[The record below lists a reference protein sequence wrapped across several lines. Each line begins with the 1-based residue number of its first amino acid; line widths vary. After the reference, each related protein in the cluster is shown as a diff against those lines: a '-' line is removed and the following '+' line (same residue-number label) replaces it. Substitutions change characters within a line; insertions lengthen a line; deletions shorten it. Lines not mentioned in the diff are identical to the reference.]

1 MNRILIPVL
10 HVAIGFAFLL
20 GLFAQVVV
28 LPVAIADEAALDPLV
43 RHFQAPFTVIGILGV
58 ACFQVVLLCTAMLL
72 ARAWGDEIFSPRAFR
87 WVDVVIGATLAAAVL
102 SFVVSVMQVSVP
114 GSVDPEG
121 MTSTGL
127 MLAGLAGTGV
137 AVFAALVLLVM
148 RGLLRKATTLQDELA
163 QVV

>member
-1 MNRILIPVL
+1 M
-10 HVAIGFAFLL
+10 
-20 GLFAQVVV
+20 
-28 LPVAIADEAALDPLV
+28 
-43 RHFQAPFTVIGILGV
+43 
-58 ACFQVVLLCTAMLL
+58 
-72 ARAWGDEIFSPRAFR
+72 IFSPRAFR